1 MTALREVARAKLNLT
16 LEVLGRRPDAFHE
29 IQSLVAFAD
38 LGDNVELTPGNGL
51 ELAVDGPFAV
61 AISGDNLITRAA
73 EAAKAANPEL
83 RLGRFRL
90 DKVLPVAAGLGG
102 GSADAAAAL
111 RLIARANGGIPSEAE
126 LTDFAT
132 KLGSDVSVCLKS
144 KPAMIT
150 GRGEKVEFVRGF
162 RSCGVVLANPRVP
175 LATAAVYGSLNAK
188 PLASLPAQ
196 KPQLPQFDESF
207 EKLIAYIVP
216 RGNHL
221 EPPAA
226 RLVPEIREVLA
237 ALLALPGARI
247 PRLSGSGPTC
257 FALFATEGQ
266 ATQAAVTLRA
276 QRPAWWVA
284 ATTLLPS

>member
-1 MTALREVARAKLNLT
+1 M
-16 LEVLGRRPDAFHE
+16 
-29 IQSLVAFAD
+29 
-38 LGDNVELTPGNGL
+38 GDSVELAPGNGF
-51 ELAVDGPFAV
+51 ELAVEGPFA
-61 AISGDNLITRAA
+61 AALSGDNLITKAA
-73 EAAKAANPEL
+73 QATKAANPDL
-83 RLGRFRL
+83 RLGRFQL

-132 KLGSDVSVCLKS
+132 KLGSDVNVCLKS
-144 KPAMIT
+144 EPAMIT
-150 GRGEKVEFVRGF
+150 GRGEKVEVVRDLP
-162 RSCGVVLANPRVP
+162 SCGVLLANPRVP

-188 PLASLPAQ
+188 PMASLPAQ
-196 KPQLPQFDESF
+196 RPQRPKFDQSL
-207 EKLIAYIVP
+207 EKLVAYILP

-237 ALLALPGARI
+237 GLLALPGACV

-257 FALFATEGQ
+257 FALFAKEDEARRAA
-266 ATQAAVTLRA
+266 ATLGA
-276 QRPAWWVA
+276 QRPTWWVA
-284 ATTLLPS
+284 ATTLVPS

>member
-1 MTALREVARAKLNLT
+1 MTALRDIARAKLNLT
-16 LEVLGRRPDAFHE
+16 LEVLGRLPDGFHE
-29 IQSLVAFAD
+29 IQSLVAFAGV
-38 LGDNVELTPGNGL
+38 GDTVELTPGNGV
-51 ELAVDGPFAV
+51 ELAVEGPFA
-61 AISGDNLITRAA
+61 AALSGDNLITKAA

-111 RLIARANGGIPSEAE
+111 RLIARTNGGIPSEAE
-126 LTDFAT
+126 LTAFAT
-132 KLGSDVSVCLKS
+132 KLGLDVSVCLKS

-162 RSCGVVLANPRVP
+162 PSCGVLLVNPRVL

-188 PLASLPAQ
+188 PLASLSAL
-196 KPQLPQFDESF
+196 KPQLPQFDGSF
-207 EKLIAYIVP
+207 EKLVAYILP

-221 EPPAA
+221 ELPAA

-237 ALLALPGARI
+237 ALLALPSASVA
-247 PRLSGSGPTC
+247 RLSGSGPTC
-257 FALFATEGQ
+257 FALFATEDEAKRAG
-266 ATQAAVTLRA
+266 VTLGA
-276 QRPAWWVA
+276 QRPAWWVT
-284 ATTLLPS
+284 ATTLVPS

>member
-1 MTALREVARAKLNLT
+1 
-16 LEVLGRRPDAFHE
+16 VLGRRPDGFHE
-29 IQSLVAFAD
+29 IQSLVAFA
-38 LGDNVELTPGNGL
+38 GVSDNVELTSGNRL

-61 AISGDNLITRAA
+61 ALGGDNLITRAA

-126 LTDFAT
+126 LTEFAT

-150 GRGEKVEFVRGF
+150 GRGENVELVRGF
-162 RSCGVVLANPRVP
+162 PSCGVLFANPRVP

-196 KPQLPQFDESF
+196 KPQLLQFDESF
-207 EKLIAYIVP
+207 EKLIAYILP

-226 RLVPEIREVLA
+226 HLVPEIREVLA
-237 ALLALPGARI
+237 ALSALPGARV

-257 FALFATEGQ
+257 FALFATEDE
-266 ATQAAVTLRA
+266 AIQAAAILSA
-276 QRPAWWVA
+276 QCPAWWVA
-284 ATTLLPS
+284 ASSLG